1 MLKRVVFLLSII
13 TLIGVLNTYAQK
25 TTIWLV
31 RHAEKQTAEGAMSST
46 DPDLTADGDKRAH
59 DLAAKL
65 KNQKIDAVYS
75 TPYKRTI
82 STGGPTAAARQLKMT
97 VYTAKDFKDFANE
110 VLQNN
115 KGKGVL
121 IVGHSNTIILLAKA
135 FGTAVPFETI
145 TDDDYD
151 MLFKMVIENKGTAK
165 LSISHYGAPHHT
177 TEIPTAF
184 KQ

>member
-1 MLKRVVFLLSII
+1 MLKRVVFSLSII
-13 TLIGVLNTYAQK
+13 MLIGALNTYAQK

-31 RHAEKQTAEGAMSST
+31 RHAEKQTAEGAMNST
-46 DPDLTADGDKRAH
+46 DPDLTEDGDKRAH
-59 DLAAKL
+59 DLATIL

-75 TPYKRTI
+75 TPYKRTT
-82 STGGPTAAARQLKMT
+82 STGGPAAAARQLKMT
-97 VYTAKDFKDFANE
+97 VYTAKDFKAFAND
-110 VLQNN
+110 VLQNH

-121 IVGHSNTIILLAKA
+121 IVGHSNTIIPLAKA
-135 FGTAVPFETI
+135 FGAAVPFETL

-151 MLFKMVIENKGTAK
+151 MLFKIVIDNNGAARLT
-165 LSISHYGAPHHT
+165 ISHYGAPHHT